1 MKKAL
6 TLLCCLAAWLFSAAQ
21 ASADAVSEEEI
32 NMYLQI
38 GDRVLTVQMAENTS
52 VQALFDLLADG
63 PLTLEM
69 SDYAGMEKGA
79 SLPETLPENNE
90 PMNTVPGDVILYQG
104 RTFVI
109 YYSTNSWSLTPLG
122 KVQDVTEEELRELL
136 GDGDVTVTL
145 SLTNPLEN
153 ETDNTHL

>member
-6 TLLCCLAAWLFSAAQ
+6 ALLCCLMAALLPIAQ
-21 ASADAVSEEEI
+21 ASAETLKEE
-32 NMYLQI
+32 NKMYLQI
-38 GDRVLTVQMAENTS
+38 GDRILTVQMAENTS
-52 VQALFDLLADG
+52 VEALLALLADG

-69 SDYAGMEKGA
+69 TDYAGMEKGA

-90 PMNTVPGDVILYQG
+90 PMNTVPGDVILFQG

-122 KVQDVTEEELRELL
+122 KVQDITAEELRALL
-136 GDGDVTVTL
+136 GDGDVSVTL
-145 SLTNPLEN
+145 LLTNPLTESA
-153 ETDNTHL
+153 H

>member
-1 MKKAL
+1 MKQPL
-6 TLLCCLAAWLFSAAQ
+6 ILLCCLMAAWFTAAQ
-21 ASADAVSEEEI
+21 PRADILPKEETK
-32 NMYLQI
+32 MYLGI
-38 GDRVLTVQMAENTS
+38 GDQVLTVKMADNTS
-52 VQALFDLLADG
+52 VEALLALLAEG

-69 SDYAGMEKGA
+69 SDYASMEKGA
-79 SLPETLPENNE
+79 SLPEKLPENNE

-122 KVQDVTEEELRELL
+122 KVQGVTAEKLRELL

-145 SLTNPLEN
+145 SLTNPQEAAN
-153 ETDNTHL
+153 

>member
-6 TLLCCLAAWLFSAAQ
+6 AVLCCLMAVCLFAAQ
-21 ASADAVSEEEI
+21 AGAEASSREEI
-32 NMYLQI
+32 KMYLQI
-38 GDRVLTVQMAENTS
+38 GDRVLPVQMVKNTS
-52 VQALFDLLADG
+52 VQALFELLADG

-69 SDYAGMEKGA
+69 TDYAGMEKGA

-90 PMNTVPGDVILYQG
+90 PMNTVPGDVILFQG

-122 KVQDVTEEELRELL
+122 KVQDVTAEELRELL
-136 GDGDVTVTL
+136 GDGDVSVTL
-145 SLTNPLEN
+145 SLANPLEDEASN
-153 ETDNTHL
+153 

>member
-6 TLLCCLAAWLFSAAQ
+6 ALLCCLMTALLPIAQ
-21 ASADAVSEEEI
+21 ASAETLKEE
-32 NMYLQI
+32 NKMYLQI
-38 GDRVLTVQMAENTS
+38 GDRILTVQMAENSS
-52 VQALFDLLADG
+52 VEALRALLSDG

-69 SDYAGMEKGA
+69 TDYASMEKGA

-90 PMNTVPGDVILYQG
+90 PMNTVPGDVILFQG

-122 KVQDVTEEELRELL
+122 KVQDVTAEELRELL
-136 GDGDVTVTL
+136 GDGDVSVTL
-145 SLTNPLEN
+145 LLMNPLATESAR
-153 ETDNTHL
+153 

>member
-6 TLLCCLAAWLFSAAQ
+6 ALLCCLMTALLSIAQ
-21 ASADAVSEEEI
+21 ASAETLKEE
-32 NMYLQI
+32 NKMYLQI
-38 GDRVLTVQMAENTS
+38 GDRILTVQMAENSS
-52 VQALFDLLADG
+52 VEALRALLSDG

-69 SDYAGMEKGA
+69 TDYASMEKGA

-90 PMNTVPGDVILYQG
+90 PMNTVPGDVILFQG

-122 KVQDVTEEELRELL
+122 KVQDVTAEELRELL
-136 GDGDVTVTL
+136 GDGDVSVTL
-145 SLTNPLEN
+145 LLTNPLATESAR
-153 ETDNTHL
+153 